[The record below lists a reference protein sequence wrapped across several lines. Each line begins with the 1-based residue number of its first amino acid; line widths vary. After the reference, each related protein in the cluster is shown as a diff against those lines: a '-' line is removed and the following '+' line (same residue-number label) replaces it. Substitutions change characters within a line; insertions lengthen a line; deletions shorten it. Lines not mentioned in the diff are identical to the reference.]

1 MIKRKSTNRDSIVY
15 PSYNIS
21 IPTVQLLIT
30 VVIRLMLQLQL
41 LYVHS
46 AVTPY
51 TQCPSV
57 NCVTASDRPL
67 NDSVGC
73 PSTSLKLLT
82 LLGFIIDETLSAGY
96 SNMQDLQ
103 TFVRMNKLLSQC
115 LYHHLPLSWNWE
127 TGSKMKVCVCVWVCA
142 IVFSNLFSAKL
153 TPHYSTEITMAQTLA
168 PCSASG
174 PLQTPQGPLEVS
186 SLSPHTDSSSN

>member
-1 MIKRKSTNRDSIVY
+1 MTKWKSTNQDSIVY

-21 IPTVQLLIT
+21 ISTVQLLIT

-41 LYVHS
+41 LYIHSS

-57 NCVTASDRPL
+57 NCVTASDRHL
-67 NDSVGC
+67 NDSAGW
-73 PSTSLKLLT
+73 SSSSLKLLT
-82 LLGFIIDETLSAGY
+82 LLGFIIDEPLSAGY

-103 TFVRMNKLLSQC
+103 TSVKMNKLQSQC

-127 TGSKMKVCVCVWVCA
+127 TGSKMNVCVCGCVLLSSATCSRQRWHLI
-142 IVFSNLFSAKL
+142 IVQKPWLKL
-153 TPHYSTEITMAQTLA
+153 WPHAQ
-168 PCSASG
+168 PVDHSKHHRD
-174 PLQTPQGPLEVS
+174 P
-186 SLSPHTDSSSN
+186 